1 MFRNHTV
8 TLALVMIPLL
18 SAGCAGDGD
27 AAESEPAAV
36 ESGEAMGGMD
46 AADATAALSNPNL
59 ATEDELTAVP
69 GMTAEA
75 AAAVVGGRPYLRA
88 ADLHAVLAGAIGEDA
103 ALGAYRAL
111 WLPIDLNDVTND
123 EILLI
128 PGVGDRMAHEFE
140 EYRPYVG
147 MDEFRMEIGKYVD
160 EEEVERLARYVYVPI
175 DLNSASREEIM
186 AVPGMSER
194 MAHEFE
200 EYRPYTDLDQFRR
213 EIGKYV
219 DENEVARFE
228 RYVTL
233 N

>member
-1 MFRNHTV
+1 MSRSHTV

-18 SAGCAGDGD
+18 SAGCAGDGET
-27 AAESEPAAV
+27 AESEPAAV
-36 ESGEAMGGMD
+36 ESSEAMGGMD
-46 AADATAALSNPNL
+46 AADAMVLSNPNL

-69 GMTAEA
+69 GITAEA

-88 ADLHAVLAGAIGEDA
+88 ADLHAVLAGAIGKEA

-111 WLPIDLNDVTND
+111 WLPINLNDVTND

-175 DLNSASREEIM
+175 DLNSATREEIM
-186 AVPGMSER
+186 AVPGMTER

-233 N
+233 K

>member
-1 MFRNHTV
+1 MSRSHTA
-8 TLALVMIPLL
+8 TLALVMIPVL
-18 SAGCAGDGD
+18 SVGCAEDGD
-27 AAESEPAAV
+27 TAESEPP
-36 ESGEAMGGMD
+36 ESVEAMGGMET
-46 AADATAALSNPNL
+46 ADAMALSNPNL
-59 ATEDELTAVP
+59 ATEDELTTVP
-69 GMTAEA
+69 GITAEV

-88 ADLHAVLAGAIGEDA
+88 ADLHAVLAGAVGEEA
-103 ALGAYRAL
+103 AFGAYRAL
-111 WLPIDLNDVTND
+111 WLPINLNDVTSD

-140 EYRPYVG
+140 EYRPYVDLG
-147 MDEFRMEIGKYVD
+147 EFRMEIGKYVD

-175 DLNSASREEIM
+175 DLNSATREEIM
-186 AVPGMSER
+186 AVPGISER

-233 N
+233 H